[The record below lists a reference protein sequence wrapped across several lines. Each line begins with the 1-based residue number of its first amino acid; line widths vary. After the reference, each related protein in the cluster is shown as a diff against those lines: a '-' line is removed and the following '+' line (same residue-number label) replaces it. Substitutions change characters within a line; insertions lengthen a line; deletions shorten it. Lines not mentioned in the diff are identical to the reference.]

1 MSVIDL
7 LITIIVV
14 TILVTIAL
22 GVATYVAYK
31 LRLAGSFLQRGDVHF
46 GVLQNIS
53 LQCRK
58 RSSLDRGSFVCLPI
72 LSMFYYASRG

>member
-1 MSVIDL
+1 MTVIDL

-31 LRLAGSFLQRGDVHF
+31 LRLARQPGLAEDEGQDARYF
-46 GVLQNIS
+46 VLHEPPTDSPPQIEAETV
-53 LQCRK
+53 
-58 RSSLDRGSFVCLPI
+58 D
-72 LSMFYYASRG
+72 AA

>member
-22 GVATYVAYK
+22 GVATYIAYK
-31 LRLAGSFLQRGDVHF
+31 LRLARQPGLTEEAELTARYF
-46 GVLQNIS
+46 VLHEPPSDN
-53 LQCRK
+53 
-58 RSSLDRGSFVCLPI
+58 LP
-72 LSMFYYASRG
+72 APERVDAA

>member
-22 GVATYVAYK
+22 GVATYIAYK
-31 LRLAGSFLQRGDVHF
+31 LRLARQPEQTEEDLPGGRYFVVHEPP
-46 GVLQNIS
+46 S
-53 LQCRK
+53 
-58 RSSLDRGSFVCLPI
+58 DLPA
-72 LSMFYYASRG
+72 LTEQVDAT

>member
-22 GVATYVAYK
+22 GVATYIAYK
-31 LRLAGSFLQRGDVHF
+31 LRLARQPEEAD
-46 GVLQNIS
+46 
-53 LQCRK
+53 
-58 RSSLDRGSFVCLPI
+58 DDLPGGRYFI
-72 LSMFYYASRG
+72 LHEPPSEQQPALEQVDAS

>member
-31 LRLAGSFLQRGDVHF
+31 LRLARQPGMAEDLEPGSRYF
-46 GVLQNIS
+46 VLHEPPS
-53 LQCRK
+53 E
-58 RSSLDRGSFVCLPI
+58 SPPLPEPVD
-72 LSMFYYASRG
+72 AT

>member
-22 GVATYVAYK
+22 GVATYIAYK
-31 LRLAGSFLQRGDVHF
+31 LRLARQPGLDEGDEVGSRYFVLHEPPSDAPPELE
-46 GVLQNIS
+46 GV
-53 LQCRK
+53 
-58 RSSLDRGSFVCLPI
+58 D
-72 LSMFYYASRG
+72 AA

>member
-22 GVATYVAYK
+22 GVMSYLAYK
-31 LRLAGSFLQRGDVHF
+31 LRLARRPSQTED
-46 GVLQNIS
+46 
-53 LQCRK
+53 
-58 RSSLDRGSFVCLPI
+58 DRTESRYFVIHEPPLESAPATEDT
-72 LSMFYYASRG
+72 SVAET

>member
-31 LRLAGSFLQRGDVHF
+31 LRLARQPGLAEEVGPSARY
-46 GVLQNIS
+46 
-53 LQCRK
+53 
-58 RSSLDRGSFVCLPI
+58 FVMHEPPSDGQLELAPE
-72 LSMFYYASRG
+72 SVDAA